1 MFYFILMF
9 YSSVQLSLAAHAPLT
24 PEPNDDAFE
33 TLGVITVL
41 CAPDYSIIAIIKPY
55 SVQPSSIMSSLHNF
69 SASNKYDEH

>member
-1 MFYFILMF
+1 MMMFYFILMF

-69 SASNKYDEH
+69 SASNK

>member
-9 YSSVQLSLAAHAPLT
+9 LLLSVQLSLAAHAPLT

-69 SASNKYDEH
+69 SASNK

>member
-9 YSSVQLSLAAHAPLT
+9 LLTSSVQLSLAAHAPLT
-24 PEPNDDAFE
+24 LEPNDDAFE
-33 TLGVITVL
+33 TPGVITVL

-69 SASNKYDEH
+69 SASNK